1 MTEKLLTIEETL
13 AASDVT
19 SALTNGPYL
28 IYTQMFEAPRR
39 PLVFLAVVGEDNSL
53 IGNNGTTI
61 KFMTMSHL
69 SASEDTEENIIDP
82 DVGMASADKSLSVAD
97 VTIDRVIYSAVELSD
112 ILLEDYPKIDWV
124 QKNLGNM
131 GAAVLEKLDAN
142 VKDVLIAGGTDVSV
156 DSPSDLTYAAVVDS
170 LASMEDENWTAD
182 EATIPFLICSPQ
194 AAGQILKDSLFVDA
208 RRYTT
213 YEVARMV
220 EGEIGL
226 FAGCRVLKSSLLSG
240 TGYAFIVFPPESKY
254 GPVALVAWKRKMTV
268 KNEYFARN
276 ALTYYTT
283 TLRAK
288 AVITQSKGVGKI
300 LLSSSP

>member
-1 MTEKLLTIEETL
+1 MTDKLITIEETL
-13 AASDVT
+13 ASSDVT
-19 SALTNGPYL
+19 TALTTGPYL

-69 SASEDTEENIIDP
+69 TASEDTEANIINP
-82 DVGMASADKSLSVAD
+82 SVGMGAADKTLSTAY

-142 VKDVLIAGGTDVSV
+142 VKDVLIAGGTQVYSGTNLD
-156 DSPSDLTYAAVVDS
+156 YGNVVDALS
-170 LASMEDENWTAD
+170 TMENSNWTAD
-182 EATIPFLICSPQ
+182 DQTVPFLIVSPDC
-194 AAGQILKDSLFVDA
+194 AGRLMKDTTFVDA
-208 RRYTT
+208 RRYTA
-213 YEVARMV
+213 YEVAKMV

-226 FAGCRVLKSSLLSG
+226 FAGCRVLKTSLLNGSG
-240 TGYAFIVFPPESKY
+240 YGFIVFPPDSKY

-268 KNEYFARN
+268 KNEYTAKN
-276 ALTYYTT
+276 AYTYYTT
-283 TLRAK
+283 TIRAK
-288 AVITQSKGVGKI
+288 AVVVQALGVGKLVI
-300 LLSSSP
+300 TASP